1 MPDLLPEPRWSSS
14 PSRLPPT
21 NKAPACDRYDKA
33 SIAPGFRLVDFLPP
47 LPLTD
52 KVLQSSPRSGK
63 SVGNDD
69 VDILVSA
76 GVRRV
81 VADRDIFGTRHGE
94 KQPNA
99 VIVAFVM
106 ASLFSGDDN
115 ASRCQTPT
123 ELLKL
128 LKLFANAMLDGAA
141 MFEMLKTDLDWRQH
155 VSPALA
161 SLD

>member
-1 MPDLLPEPRWSSS
+1 
-14 PSRLPPT
+14 LPPT
-21 NKAPACDRYDKA
+21 DE
-33 SIAPGFRLVDFLPP
+33 
-47 LPLTD
+47 
-52 KVLQSSPRSGK
+52 VLQSPPRSGK

-81 VADRDIFGTRHGE
+81 VGDRDIFGTRNRK
-94 KQPNA
+94 KQPHA
-99 VIVAFVM
+99 VVIAFVM

-115 ASRCQTPT
+115 ASRRQTPT
-123 ELLKL
+123 ELLEL
-128 LKLFANAMLDGAA
+128 LQLFANAMLDGTA
-141 MFEMLKTDLDWRQH
+141 MFEMLETDLDWRLH

>member
-1 MPDLLPEPRWSSS
+1 M
-14 PSRLPPT
+14 
-21 NKAPACDRYDKA
+21 
-33 SIAPGFRLVDFLPP
+33 
-47 LPLTD
+47 PLTD
-52 KVLQSSPRSGK
+52 EVLQSPTGSGK

-69 VDILVSA
+69 LDILVSA

-81 VADRDIFGTRHGE
+81 VGDRDIFGTRHRE

-106 ASLFSGDDN
+106 APLLAGDDN

-123 ELLKL
+123 ELLEL
-128 LKLFANAMLDGAA
+128 LKLFANAMLDGTA
-141 MFEMLKTDLDWRQH
+141 MFEMLETDLDWRLH